1 VAVQITHVYSIQN
14 RTQFERT
21 RRLFDFVRAAFDS
34 PWTAYT
40 DLSRRLRDGVS
51 LWKTNWFLLER
62 PLLRQICMSR
72 DSLPF
77 QGWPPKNACT
87 TNGFMLN

>member
-1 VAVQITHVYSIQN
+1 M
-14 RTQFERT
+14 
-21 RRLFDFVRAAFDS
+21 LFDLVRAAFAS
-34 PWTAYT
+34 LRTVCT

-51 LWKTNWFLLER
+51 LENEFGFFLDGHHHDK
-62 PLLRQICMSR
+62 CTSVV
-72 DSLPF
+72 DNLPF